1 MRVFVCL
8 CGRIGKRAI
17 AIVRVL
23 IAYHRPTAR
32 IMIVLSKLCFVLSAS
47 PQLSARRSSCSSV
60 TLRNTATSFSRLA
73 AAAMSTSTEGQ
84 QGWPSVEA
92 FNALS
97 QSTRTKVYSDYGDQG
112 KITWMPHEEPPK
124 VGMSCFVIGGS
135 RGTGLKSPPT
145 PRRPSLFGGR
155 TCSSSTSI
163 ACLCQV

>member
-1 MRVFVCL
+1 MFIIRT
-8 CGRIGKRAI
+8 GKRAI

-23 IAYHRPTAR
+23 IAYHQPTAH
-32 IMIVLSKLCFVLSAS
+32 IMIILSKLCFVLSAS
-47 PQLSARRSSCSSV
+47 PRLSARPSSCSSV

-112 KITWMPHEEPPK
+112 KITWMPHEDPPK
-124 VGMSCFVIGGS
+124 VGVLCFVIGGS
-135 RGTGLKSPPT
+135 RGTGLNSRPT
-145 PRRPSLFGGR
+145 LRRPLLLGGR
-155 TCSSSTSI
+155 TSSSCI
-163 ACLCQV
+163 AC